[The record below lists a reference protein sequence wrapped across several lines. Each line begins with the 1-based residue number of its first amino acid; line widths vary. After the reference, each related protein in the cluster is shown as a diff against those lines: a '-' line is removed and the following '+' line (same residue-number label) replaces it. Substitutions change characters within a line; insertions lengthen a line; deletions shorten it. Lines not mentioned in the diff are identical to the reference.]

1 MTDVSEIE
9 KIVQARL
16 SERRFSH
23 TTGVAKE
30 AVSLA
35 EKWGADKECAYLA
48 GLVHDFAKEIPK
60 NEAIEKLREFGETEF
75 DYSPCPSLIHGPLGA
90 RLALQ
95 ELGIADSSVLD
106 AIRYHTTGRRGMTLL
121 EKIIYLA
128 DFIEPSR
135 KFDGVE
141 SVRRMAY
148 EDIDKAILLE
158 ADMVIGFVL
167 ERGQFLH
174 EETVRMR
181 NELLMKTKE
190 EENNEG

>member
-9 KIVQARL
+9 RVVRARL

-23 TTGVAKE
+23 TLNVAQE
-30 AVSLA
+30 AERLA
-35 EKWGADKECAYLA
+35 QRWGADAECAYLA

-60 NEAIEKLREFGETEF
+60 DEAIEKLREFGETEF
-75 DYSPCPSLIHGPLGA
+75 DYSACPSLIHGPLA
-90 RLALQ
+90 SQIVMR
-95 ELGIADSSVLD
+95 EFGIEDISVLD
-106 AIRYHTTGRRGMTLL
+106 AVRYHTTGRRNMTLL

-141 SVRRMAY
+141 EVRRLAY
-148 EDIDKAILLE
+148 EDIDKAMLME
-158 ADMVIGFVL
+158 ADLVIGFVL

-174 EETVRMR
+174 EETVQMR

>member
-9 KIVQARL
+9 KIVQERL
-16 SERRFSH
+16 SEPRFLH
-23 TTGVAKE
+23 TLGVAKE
-30 AVSLA
+30 AVRLS
-35 EKWGADKECAYLA
+35 EKWGADKPSAYLA

-60 NEAIEKLREFGETEF
+60 DEAIKKLREFGETGF
-75 DYSPCPSLIHGPLGA
+75 DYSACPSLIHGPLGA

-95 ELGIADSSVLD
+95 ELGIENSSVLD
-106 AIRYHTTGRRGMTLL
+106 AIRYHTTGRQGMTLL

-135 KFDGVE
+135 KFDGVQK
-141 SVRRMAY
+141 VRKLAY
-148 EDIDKAILLE
+148 EDIDRAILLE

-174 EETVRMR
+174 EETVQMR
-181 NELLMKTKE
+181 NELLIKTKE
-190 EENNEG
+190 EEKNEG